1 MTDHAGVTGRKSGG
15 QSKKTPKTPKP
26 TTDRDA
32 YSVEEFCRR
41 HNISRGTYYNLRTA
55 DKGPVE
61 ARVFNRVLITKESA
75 EAWRRARE
83 QITED
88 ESAA

>member
-1 MTDHAGVTGRKSGG
+1 MTDSPGVTGRKPGG
-15 QSKKTPKTPKP
+15 RSTKTPKAPKP

-41 HNISRGTYYNLRTA
+41 HNISRGTYYNLKKEDRPT
-55 DKGPVE
+55 E
-61 ARVFNRVLITKESA
+61 ARVGHRVLITREAA

-83 QITED
+83 QIIEPAT
-88 ESAA
+88 

>member
-1 MTDHAGVTGRKSGG
+1 MTDHAGVTGRKPGG
-15 QSKKTPKTPKP
+15 QPTKTPKPPKP

-32 YSVEEFCRR
+32 YSVEEFCQR

-55 DKGPVE
+55 RKGPVE
-61 ARVFNRVLITKESA
+61 ARVLNRVLITRESA

-83 QITED
+83 ETAIT
-88 ESAA
+88 AA